1 MSTHLVAHEAFPEI
15 VAHQADDMLSVIE
28 SKPEP
33 FYISLFINGH
43 KLNNCII
50 DSGASVNIMPSVVA
64 EALGLS
70 LTKTF
75 GMCYSMDSKQ
85 IPLLGQI
92 KDAQVVL
99 ASHPDK
105 RFKLTILIADIP
117 ASYDMMLSCTFCRD
131 LGVRLRWIGLRPP
144 FP

>member
-1 MSTHLVAHEAFPEI
+1 MSTHPATHEAFPEI
-15 VAHQADDMLSVIE
+15 IAHQVDDTMSILE

-50 DSGASVNIMPSVVA
+50 ESSALDNIMPSAVA
-64 EALGLS
+64 KALGLS

-75 GMCYSMDSKQ
+75 GRCYSMDSKQ

-92 KDAQVVL
+92 KDSQVVL
-99 ASHPDK
+99 VAHPDK
-105 RFKLTILIADIP
+105 RIKLTILIADIP
-117 ASYDMMLSCTFCRD
+117 ASYGMLLSHTFCRD

>member
-1 MSTHLVAHEAFPEI
+1 MTPKISALQTNDTLYV
-15 VAHQADDMLSVIE
+15 LE

-50 DSGASVNIMPSVVA
+50 DSGASDNIMPSAVA
-64 EALGLS
+64 KALGLS

-75 GMCYSMDSKQ
+75 GICYSMESKQ

-92 KDAQVVL
+92 KDARVAL
-99 ASHPDK
+99 ASHLNK
-105 RFKLTILIADIP
+105 RIKMNILIVGIP
-117 ASYDMMLSCTFCRD
+117 PSYGMLLSHTFCRD
-131 LGVRLRWIGLRPP
+131 LGGEIKMDWSQATISIGKQ
-144 FP
+144 